1 MIRIGLRDARSHFGR
16 FIMSIVAIALGVSF
30 VVGSFCFREML
41 NNQVSQMMSTNA
53 DHDVYVRGSQEKK
66 KDSSAM
72 SMGSTKS
79 YNDVDVDLAGTIAK
93 VDGVSSARVVHMLSG
108 VVLLDKHGDA
118 VTTMGSPT
126 LAIGMGKSSPWRSA
140 KFTTGTWPKN
150 GDEIAL
156 HSFAAEQ
163 SGLKVGDKTK
173 IVYPDGAH
181 KVTVSGIFTTD
192 ASQAGAIII
201 AIDPVTA
208 KEKASKQSDDPD
220 KTSLISVYG
229 NKTTPL
235 DDNAQ
240 QQLASGVT
248 TVRGAGDPLFAD
260 LAVRDAI
267 DAGKYQGPRLVA
279 PGTGIT
285 VPGGHGAG
293 LFAQVA
299 NSPAEAAEQ
308 VRDLYARGA
317 DVIKLFVTGGVFDA
331 AEVGE
336 PGVLRMPVEVAA
348 AACKAAHDMGLP
360 VMAHVEST
368 EGVKAALEAGV
379 DTIEHGAPL
388 TPEILELYRG
398 AAGTQLEGRAPSVT
412 CTISPAL
419 PFVLLDPEKTH
430 STDTQKKNG
439 DIVCSGIIE
448 SARAAL
454 EAGVKVGLGTD
465 SSCPFVTQYD
475 MWREVAYFAKYVGV
489 SNAFAL
495 HTATQVNAE
504 LLGLGGDTGTIECGK
519 AADILVTRKN
529 PLDDLCA
536 LREPTHVMCRGDL
549 VRKLKVK
556 RIPEVDAELDAI
568 MAMPAEALAEEL
580 ARDGVV

>member
-1 MIRIGLRDARSHFGR
+1 MATTDHPTLFINATVLDGLEHMEPQPDMA
-16 FIMSIVAIALGVSF
+16 VAV
-30 VVGSFCFREML
+30 E
-41 NNQVSQMMSTNA
+41 
-53 DHDVYVRGSQEKK
+53 RGAITWMGP
-66 KDSSAM
+66 SAVAPAPA
-72 SMGSTKS
+72 GAE
-79 YNDVDVDLAGTIAK
+79 VIDLAGAFLMPGLINMHVHLCGSGK
-93 VDGVSSARVVHMLSG
+93 PVSA
-108 VVLLDKHGDA
+108 GDA
-118 VTTMGSPT
+118 GALMKKLDNPVGRAIVRHILKGS
-126 LAIGMGKSSPWRSA
+126 
-140 KFTTGTWPKN
+140 
-150 GDEIAL
+150 
-156 HSFAAEQ
+156 
-163 SGLKVGDKTK
+163 
-173 IVYPDGAH
+173 
-181 KVTVSGIFTTD
+181 
-192 ASQAGAIII
+192 
-201 AIDPVTA
+201 
-208 KEKASKQSDDPD
+208 
-220 KTSLISVYG
+220 
-229 NKTTPL
+229 
-235 DDNAQ
+235 AQ

-260 LAVRDAI
+260 IAVRNAI

-279 PGTGIT
+279 PGTGVT

-299 NSPAEAAEQ
+299 NTPGEAAEQ

-331 AEVGE
+331 TEV
-336 PGVLRMPVEVAA
+336 
-348 AACKAAHDMGLP
+348 GLP

-368 EGVKAALEAGV
+368 EGVKVALQAGV
-379 DTIEHGAPL
+379 DTIEHGAPMA
-388 TPEILELYRG
+388 PEILELYRG

-454 EAGVKVGLGTD
+454 DAGVKVGLGTD

-475 MWREVAYFAKYVGV
+475 MWREVAYFAKYVGA

-504 LLGLGGDTGTIECGK
+504 LLGLGGETGTIECGK

-536 LREPTHVMCRGDL
+536 LREPMHVMCRGDL

-556 RIPEVDAELDAI
+556 RIPEVDAELDTI

-580 ARDGVV
+580 ARDGVA

>member
-1 MIRIGLRDARSHFGR
+1 MFKFSEGEELDMASADRSTL
-16 FIMSIVAIALGVSF
+16 FINATVLDGSEHMEPQPDMAVVVERGVITWMGPSAVAQAPAGAEVI
-30 VVGSFCFREML
+30 
-41 NNQVSQMMSTNA
+41 
-53 DHDVYVRGSQEKK
+53 
-66 KDSSAM
+66 
-72 SMGSTKS
+72 
-79 YNDVDVDLAGTIAK
+79 DLAGAYLMPGLINMHVHLCGSGK
-93 VDGVSSARVVHMLSG
+93 PVSA
-108 VVLLDKHGDA
+108 GDA
-118 VTTMGSPT
+118 GALMKKLDNPVGRAIVRHILKGS
-126 LAIGMGKSSPWRSA
+126 
-140 KFTTGTWPKN
+140 
-150 GDEIAL
+150 
-156 HSFAAEQ
+156 
-163 SGLKVGDKTK
+163 
-173 IVYPDGAH
+173 
-181 KVTVSGIFTTD
+181 
-192 ASQAGAIII
+192 
-201 AIDPVTA
+201 
-208 KEKASKQSDDPD
+208 
-220 KTSLISVYG
+220 
-229 NKTTPL
+229 
-235 DDNAQ
+235 AQ

-260 LAVRDAI
+260 L
-267 DAGKYQGPRLVA
+267 
-279 PGTGIT
+279 
-285 VPGGHGAG
+285 
-293 LFAQVA
+293 
-299 NSPAEAAEQ
+299 
-308 VRDLYARGA
+308 YARGA

-331 AEVGE
+331 TEVGE

-348 AACKAAHDMGLP
+348 AACKAAHEVSLP

-419 PFVLLDPEKTH
+419 PFVLLDPKKTH

-504 LLGLGGDTGTIECGK
+504 LLGLGGETGTIECGK
-519 AADILVTRKN
+519 AADILVTREN

-536 LREPTHVMCRGDL
+536 LREPMHVMCRGDL

-556 RIPEVDAELDAI
+556 RIPEVDNELDAI

-580 ARDGVV
+580 ARDGVA